1 MPLPIV
7 YNLRSVKERWTSSLV
22 AIIGIAGTVSVF
34 IAMLALARGFQATLV
49 SSGQPQNAIVQQA
62 GADSEMTSAI
72 ELDAVRTVEDQ
83 PQVARRG
90 ADALVSPEVVVIAA
104 VPLRGTNADANVQMR
119 GVSPKVLGVR
129 DNVKVTSG
137 RFFTPGL
144 YEIVVGKHAARRVRG
159 PRPRAQ
165 HPHRAG
171 HVEGRRRLRRRRQR
185 LRLRDLGRLQRP
197 QRQLPAAQQRLS
209 VRDGEAAIGRRLRRL
224 RRGVAQEPAP
234 AGAGRPRAA
243 GTTKASRAPSPR
255 SSPCSAGWSPS

>member
-1 MPLPIV
+1 MPLPLV

-62 GADSEMTSAI
+62 GADSEMTSAH
-72 ELDAVRTVEDQ
+72 RTGRR
-83 PQVARRG
+83 PHGGGSAAGGASRGRRAGLARGGRHRG
-90 ADALVSPEVVVIAA
+90 RAPARHQRRCQRADAWRVAEGTRRARQREGDVGPVLHAGPVRNRRRQA
-104 VPLRGTNADANVQMR
+104 RG
-119 GVSPKVLGVR
+119 P
-129 DNVKVTSG
+129 
-137 RFFTPGL
+137 
-144 YEIVVGKHAARRVRG
+144 RVRG

-185 LRLRDLGRLQRP
+185 LRLGDLGRLRRP
-197 QRQLPAAQQRLS
+197 QRQLPAAQQRLP
-209 VRDGEAAIGRRLRRL
+209 VGDGEAAIGRRLRRL
-224 RRGVAQEPAP
+224 RRGAAQEPAP

-243 GTTKASRAPSPR
+243 ILRRSVAHRHAR